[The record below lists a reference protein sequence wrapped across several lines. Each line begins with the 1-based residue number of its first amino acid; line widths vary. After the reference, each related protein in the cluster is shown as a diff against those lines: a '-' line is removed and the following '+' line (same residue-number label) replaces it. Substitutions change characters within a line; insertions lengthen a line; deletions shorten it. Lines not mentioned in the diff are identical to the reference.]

1 MPLDESDIIDR
12 FFRPLAGEG
21 AFGLFDD
28 AGRLD
33 VSPDFDLVVTTDMI
47 ACKVHFLPGDPPFSV
62 AQKALRVNVSDLA
75 AKGAQPL
82 AYVISFGISSDIE
95 EGWLAEFV
103 RGLKADHARFG
114 LRLLGGD
121 TVSVRD
127 GPVISVTAHGLAPKG
142 RMVHRSGGRPGDL
155 LYVSGVI
162 GAGAVGLAL
171 LKGEAGPWDALPN
184 ARKDALIA
192 HYHVPQPRVELSP
205 LLVAYASAAMDISDG
220 LIGDCDKLAAAS
232 GCSADIEV
240 DRVPLAEGLG
250 ATHDPALLAR
260 LITGGDDYEILAAVP
275 PEQTPG
281 FESAAEEAGVPMSRI
296 GVLKGDSASSRVTWR
311 GSELNLMARAYTHQ
325 PPEGAA

>member
-1 MPLDESDIIDR
+1 MPLDERDIIER

-21 AFGLFDD
+21 AFGLLDD

-47 ACKVHFLPGDPPFSV
+47 ACKVHFLPRDPPFSV

-75 AKGAQPL
+75 AKGAEPL
-82 AYVISFGISSDIE
+82 AYVISFGISSEIE
-95 EGWLAEFV
+95 EGWLADFV

-121 TVSVRD
+121 TVRVPD
-127 GPVISVTAHGLAPKG
+127 GPIISVTAHGLAPKG

-155 LYVSGVI
+155 LYVSGLI

-171 LKGEAGPWDALPN
+171 LKGEAGPWDALPH
-184 ARKDALIA
+184 ARRDALIA
-192 HYHVPQPRVELSP
+192 HYHVPQPRVELAP

-240 DRVPLAEGLG
+240 EHVPLAEGLG
-250 ATHDPALLAR
+250 ATDDPALLAR

-275 PEQTPG
+275 PEKAPG

-296 GVLKGDSASSRVTWR
+296 GVLKAESAAPRVTWR
-311 GSELNLMARAYTHQ
+311 GSDLNLVARAYTHKPQ
-325 PPEGAA
+325 EGTA